1 MFKFENTITDIFKI
15 PVLAVQTTIDTNS
28 LLEYSYDLK
37 SKDDGREFSN
47 VSSWQSNDLNK
58 NLTIFKEFK
67 STVEILS
74 NQFHNYLKLKKCY
87 TQILDNFWIN
97 INPTGG
103 SNKPHTHPNSV
114 FSGVLYLKT
123 PEECGNLN
131 FPHPNKNH
139 SYHFNQ
145 DTVEELNSHTQLNF
159 YHIPFVGKMV
169 MFPSSIEHYVDGN
182 SSQID
187 RVSIAF
193 NTKFK
198 E

>member
-1 MFKFENTITDIFKI
+1 MFKFEDTITDIFKI
-15 PVLAVQTTIDTNS
+15 SVLSVQTTIDVNN
-28 LLEYSYDLK
+28 LLDYCYDLK
-37 SKDDGREFSN
+37 SKEAGRNFSN
-47 VSSWQSNDLNK
+47 VSGWQSLDLNR
-58 NLTIFKEFK
+58 NLTIFREFRN
-67 STVEILS
+67 TVETLA
-74 NQFHNYLKLKKCY
+74 NQFHNYLKLKKRY

-103 SNKPHTHPNSV
+103 SNKPHSHPNSV

-123 PEECGNLN
+123 PEGCGNLN

-145 DTVEELNSHTQLNF
+145 DTVEELDNHTYINY
-159 YHIPFVGKMV
+159 YHIPTVGKMV
-169 MFPSSIEHYVDGN
+169 MFPSSYEHYVDGN
-182 SSQID
+182 SSNID

>member
-1 MFKFENTITDIFKI
+1 MFEFEDTIVDIFRI
-15 PVLAVQTTIDTNS
+15 PVMSIQTTMNVNN
-28 LLEYSYDLK
+28 LLDYGYDLK
-37 SKDDGREFSN
+37 SKTDGRHFSN
-47 VSSWQSNDLNK
+47 VSGWQSEDLDRD
-58 NLTIFKEFK
+58 LPVFKEFRK
-67 STVEILS
+67 TVETLA
-74 NQFHNYLKLKKCY
+74 NQFHNSLKLKKCY

-103 SNKPHTHPNSV
+103 SNKPHTHPGSV
-114 FSGVLYLKT
+114 FSGVLYLQT
-123 PEECGNLN
+123 PGNCGNLN

-145 DTVEELNSHTQLNF
+145 DTIEELSSRTYLNF
-159 YHIPFVGKMV
+159 YHIPNVGKLV
-169 MFPSSIEHYVDGN
+169 MFPSSVEHYVEGN
-182 SSQID
+182 CSNID